1 MAAPALLLP
10 AALLRAAQE
19 TVHATGGVAMPDRY
33 VVIGNPVAH
42 SKSPLIHARFA
53 AGCGQSMHY
62 DTLLAP
68 LDAFRATVLAFRDG
82 GGRGANVTVPFKLDA
97 FALADELTPRAQA
110 AQAVNTLRFDGK
122 YIIGDNTDGLGLVR
136 DIVRN
141 AGVPL
146 GGKRVLLMGAGG
158 AARGALHALLQQA
171 PLQIVIA
178 NRTLARAQE
187 LALQALQAQSALVS
201 ASTFEDLASES
212 TLAALVQPESDGE
225 AAFDVIIN
233 ATSASLND
241 NLPALPDSVV
251 SNHTLAYD
259 MMYGARPTIFMQW
272 AASHGAQVRDGLGM
286 LVEQAAEAFAF
297 WRGVRPDTQDVLRDL
312 REALQ

>member
-10 AALLRAAQE
+10 AVLLRAAQD
-19 TVHATGGVAMPDRY
+19 AIQSGGGVAMPDRY
-33 VVIGNPVAH
+33 VVIGNPVSH
-42 SKSPLIHARFA
+42 SKSPAIHARFA
-53 AGCGQSMHY
+53 ASCGQAMQY

-110 AQAVNTLRFDGK
+110 AQAVNTLRFDGSH
-122 YIIGDNTDGLGLVR
+122 IIGDNTDGLGLVR
-136 DIVRN
+136 DIVHN

-146 GGKRVLLMGAGG
+146 AGKRILLMGAGG

-171 PLQIVIA
+171 PQQIVIA

-187 LALQALQAQSALVS
+187 LALQAQSALVS
-201 ASTFEDLASES
+201 ASTFEALASDSALE
-212 TLAALVQPESDGE
+212 ALVRPDSDGD
-225 AAFDVIIN
+225 AAYDVIIN

-241 NLPALPDSVV
+241 SLPALPESVV
-251 SNHTLAYD
+251 GPQTLAYD
-259 MMYGARPTIFMQW
+259 MMYGAQPTIFMQW
-272 AASHGAQVRDGLGM
+272 AANHGAQVRDGLGM

-297 WRGVRPDTQDVLRDL
+297 WRGVRPATQDVLRDL